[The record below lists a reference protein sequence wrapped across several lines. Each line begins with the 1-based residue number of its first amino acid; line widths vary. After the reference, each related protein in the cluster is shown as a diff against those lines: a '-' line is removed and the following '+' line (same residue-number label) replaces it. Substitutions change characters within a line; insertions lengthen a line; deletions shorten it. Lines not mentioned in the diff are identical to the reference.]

1 MIISIFLFM
10 VLIVYYIEGV
20 LDGWRTKV
28 LLKEAIMLINE
39 ELIKGKVLWND

>member
-1 MIISIFLFM
+1 M

-20 LDGWRTKV
+20 FIIKGTKV
-28 LLKEAIMLINE
+28 LSKEAIMHINE